1 MHDLAR
7 ESATKKGGAA
17 ASWAKARKKSA
28 SKRDGIK
35 GDATKRIEKL
45 LAKEQWAQAQPL
57 LHRELLYDPGSHW
70 LWIMLSQTYY
80 EQRDYETAL
89 ACARRAVELAPNC
102 ALVLWHYAGALS
114 MCYQEDSALAVYSLI
129 KARDLEEIAYGECGE
144 GMDWAMSLDNDV
156 HFRMGRLYQ
165 FLRRND
171 QARVSYEKYIHNR
184 THGVASIYDLE
195 EARRHLAE
203 VSV

>member
-1 MHDLAR
+1 MRDAAQKI
-7 ESATKKGGAA
+7 ATKKGGAA
-17 ASWAKARKKSA
+17 GSWAKAREKSA

-70 LWIMLSQTYY
+70 LWMMLGETYY

-102 ALVLWHYAGALS
+102 SLALWHYAGALS

-129 KARDLEEIAYGECGE
+129 KAKDLDEIAYFMTTSSDRQYDERE
-144 GMDWAMSLDNDV
+144 S
-156 HFRMGRLYQ
+156 
-165 FLRRND
+165 
-171 QARVSYEKYIHNR
+171 VS
-184 THGVASIYDLE
+184 
-195 EARRHLAE
+195 
-203 VSV
+203 